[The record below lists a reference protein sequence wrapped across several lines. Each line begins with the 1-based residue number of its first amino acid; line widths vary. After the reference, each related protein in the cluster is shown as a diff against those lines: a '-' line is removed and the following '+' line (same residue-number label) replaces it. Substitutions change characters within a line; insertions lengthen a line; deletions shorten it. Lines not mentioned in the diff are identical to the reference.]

1 MGNLIK
7 KICKNCD
14 KEFYLEYRM
23 RGQKYCCKKCAYEK
37 KLVNR
42 IILKQ
47 NCPKCDKE
55 FEIKIT
61 ESEYRR
67 NKYKKYC
74 SQKCS
79 NGHFVSEELKKKISE
94 SCKNSEKVKIANS
107 VVTEKM
113 RNAFILNRFKRK
125 KISIDEEF
133 TCQYCGELGTDKRR
147 NKNRRYHAECWLK
160 ISGGLKEGSSRG
172 KHGWYK
178 GYWCDSSYELAF
190 VIYCLEHDIKI
201 ERNKKYFEYIYDGK
215 KYKYFPDF
223 RVNGVLTEIKNFRSE
238 LTDIKLKSVDEKIDI
253 IYKDTIKPYL
263 EYVKNKYGKDFLN
276 LYNNGNSI

>member
-7 KICKNCD
+7 KICENCN

-23 RGQKYCCKKCAYEK
+23 RGQKCCCKKCANEK
-37 KLVNR
+37 SLVDR
-42 IILKQ
+42 ITLEQ
-47 NCPKCDKE
+47 NCPKCGEK

-61 ESEYRR
+61 KSEYKR

-74 SQKCS
+74 SRKCS
-79 NGHFVSEELKKKISE
+79 NGHVVSEDLKKKISE

-107 VVTEKM
+107 VITENRKRAFDEG
-113 RNAFILNRFKRK
+113 RNKRRISKSNDFIC
-125 KISIDEEF
+125 EH
-133 TCQYCGELGTDKRR
+133 CGELGIDKKG

-190 VIYCLEHDIKI
+190 LIYCLEHNIKI
-201 ERNKKYFEYIYDGK
+201 ERNKKYFEYSYEGK
-215 KYKYFPDF
+215 KYKFYPDF
-223 RVNGVLTEIKNFRSE
+223 RVNDVLTEIKNFRSE
-238 LTDIKLKSVDEKIDI
+238 LTSIKLESVNEKIDI
-253 IYKDTIKPYL
+253 FYKDTIKPYL
-263 EYVKNKYGKDFLN
+263 DYVKNKYGKDFIK
-276 LYNNGNSI
+276 LYENGNSI